1 MSGHL
6 AAALANYFVKAE
18 GSAGPALKGDTFWHS
33 AMTTFERAHA
43 ALEAIGVFPYQRS
56 PDGRTRNAFI
66 VDAEQMPDFLAAQ
79 DVSNSVSEILEA
91 FLGVACEYGGLP
103 DRGNWFDCPEKWRV
117 AMKYLSLAGYAEQSG
132 SRFRWTEKVKPAML
146 AAQLWDENVH
156 PLDELTDTKF
166 EAEVERAWQTMPDTL
181 RQAIR
186 SSNISFID
194 LVKVLALSW
203 KDGRW
208 YDFNRDE
215 PVRLTGQIPLAHALI
230 NKALSS

>member
-1 MSGHL
+1 
-6 AAALANYFVKAE
+6 
-18 GSAGPALKGDTFWHS
+18 
-33 AMTTFERAHA
+33 
-43 ALEAIGVFPYQRS
+43 
-56 PDGRTRNAFI
+56 
-66 VDAEQMPDFLAAQ
+66 
-79 DVSNSVSEILEA
+79 
-91 FLGVACEYGGLP
+91 
-103 DRGNWFDCPEKWRV
+103 
-117 AMKYLSLAGYAEQSG
+117 
-132 SRFRWTEKVKPAML
+132 ML